1 MDISSY
7 KDARTHLKITPIIVV
22 VVDIVVIVVV
32 DVVIIVADVVFIVV
46 DMVIIFIVDT
56 FMVDTMVLKNE
67 IQIHVLFICALFFH
81 FFLNKSYNTIHFNTN
96 SFYMRTCI
104 PYKRVC
110 PSICL
115 LVCPSVLRSVP

>member
-56 FMVDTMVLKNE
+56 FMVDTMVLKNG
-67 IQIHVLFICALFFH
+67 IQIYVLFRC
-81 FFLNKSYNTIHFNTN
+81 
-96 SFYMRTCI
+96 
-104 PYKRVC
+104 
-110 PSICL
+110 
-115 LVCPSVLRSVP
+115 VLASL

>member
-7 KDARTHLKITPIIVV
+7 KDARTHLKITPIVV

-56 FMVDTMVLKNE
+56 FMVDTMVLKNG
-67 IQIHVLFICALFFH
+67 IQIYVLFYLCFVFS
-81 FFLNKSYNTIHFNTN
+81 FLYAYLH
-96 SFYMRTCI
+96 
-104 PYKRVC
+104 P
-110 PSICL
+110 L
-115 LVCPSVLRSVP
+115 